1 MSTDKPATSGTH
13 EANSEDETAG
23 DTKQVPTGAFHRSRR
38 WLAAVTV
45 AALAAWL
52 TGAGQAGLEAISG
65 WIGSRINSQPQVL
78 ITTNTDPQRFESF
91 SAKFARVGYSSSYR
105 SS

>member
-23 DTKQVPTGAFHRSRR
+23 DTKQAPTGAFHRSRR

-52 TGAGQAGLEAISG
+52 TGTGQAGLEAISRS
-65 WIGSRINSQPQVL
+65 IGSRINPQPQVL